1 MLHQMTYSKAIDRG
15 GSSKGTNQQ
24 THLLILKMEDLYRQ
38 PFTIQWIA
46 SSAIFAFNRSNHLFH
61 NSLHA
66 RLCDDVPPEGI
77 LVTVLQLRA
86 RRVLVHLYLHD
97 IRMKSVGRKRSPDE
111 FPFFCWWIRRWD
123 PATYTFRLNFG
134 STMNSWRDSPAAT

>member
-1 MLHQMTYSKAIDRG
+1 MTYSKAIDRG

-66 RLCDDVPPEGI
+66 RLCDDVPPGGI
-77 LVTVLQLRA
+77 LVTVLQLRDMSCIT
-86 RRVLVHLYLHD
+86 HD
-97 IRMKSVGRKRSPDE
+97 WYIYIYMMKSVGRKISPDE
-111 FPFFCWWIRRWD
+111 IPFFCWWIQGWD

-134 STMNSWRDSPAAT
+134 STMNSWRDFPVAT